1 MNSGYGYARP
11 EEDEE
16 EGNRQAYDDYFNDA
30 GAGEEATGMDDVYNE
45 NLGEDFE
52 VMKI

>member
-1 MNSGYGYARP
+1 MNSNYAYGRP

-16 EGNRQAYDDYFNDA
+16 DRQAYDDYFNDA
-30 GAGEEATGMDDVYNE
+30 AAAKDINAMEDIYNE

-52 VMKI
+52 VRL

>member
-1 MNSGYGYARP
+1 MNSNYAYARP

-16 EGNRQAYDDYFNDA
+16 VGDQQAYDDYFNDA
-30 GAGEEATGMDDVYNE
+30 AAAKDINAMEDIYNE

-52 VMKI
+52 VRL